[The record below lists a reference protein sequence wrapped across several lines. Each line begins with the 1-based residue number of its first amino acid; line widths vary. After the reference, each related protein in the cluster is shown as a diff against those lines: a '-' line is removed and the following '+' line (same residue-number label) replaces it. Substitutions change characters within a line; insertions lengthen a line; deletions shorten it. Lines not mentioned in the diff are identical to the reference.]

1 MSSSTTPLPTS
12 TPNPNTNTNTNTT
25 HPNDNN
31 NPTAPSPHSHSTRLR
46 STTPSTSTTADL
58 EGTTLDGGSRDD
70 GRIPAPFPDH
80 SRPPR
85 RHRNRTSSS
94 FLLESGSAGGLGGG
108 VRGSAPGSRPSPY
121 PVRTPETQRAAKGK
135 GKRGS
140 EEPEVV
146 VSKRAAAGGYRRDG
160 SLGVG
165 VGSSPLGRSVA
176 SASPGGAD
184 ASASASQQGQRPVP
198 SVGFDTDPAQIVN
211 LALNLS
217 ESRRRNVS
225 GRVVSGNVT
234 VARGPRVVS
243 GHGAPVGDAY
253 RFPSQ
258 DGEGGRHSPRV
269 SSQLAP
275 ASTSTSTAAVA
286 RHGSVGRNQPL
297 RQNVERSPASP
308 MANMSSMQYEYIPF
322 EVSSATLA
330 RADKA
335 RKHFELFA
343 EYLRL
348 LPHLPPLPNPVENG
362 GAAGASSVSD
372 RGAALGRVY
381 NPLQYIRN
389 RKVRYREKCAIDSE
403 ADGWENVEKV
413 QNWVDLVVNAD
424 EGSRHEPDQCI
435 LLPKIEPDMR
445 IEEWS
450 KAVPQTPNNNTR
462 IHSGADSGKPR
473 RPRMDWVTSPAD
485 LLADSAW
492 LEEESNKLKI
502 EDRDGN
508 RLYPPNTLL
517 KKVPL
522 KGSEPPPPEIISTE
536 VLNTIHG
543 EGFPL
548 PEHLP
553 TFHPATPRHHASSSR
568 GHRKHKLVSSIHPSP
583 SEHSSAN
590 GSKSRWRRTL
600 SRSSESSSDSSS
612 DEHEGWHHR
621 GRRRFTRL
629 SRKTTES
636 DNLGISTQK
645 ISDVKSRTPQNSSSP
660 AVVTHPADVKS
671 ESARPPILPPL
682 DTNTSRQRPVSLPR
696 NHYRFPSSSKSERKK
711 EDIPHPSHAAADD
724 SRPTS
729 PSRPIPDIT
738 FNLSPPSSRAPS
750 PSKSPISRLID
761 SRRRLGSS
769 KESNSDVAGK
779 YMLDQSTPDLTPHKR
794 LVGIDSPAFSS
805 DTKLASYGDD
815 KGRNNGPSHPESP
828 AKGYKSQSHQESKLR
843 GIFKSGR
850 IAEIVGSEVSK
861 VGDYIRKKDS
871 QGHSRQSSS
880 ASSILSS
887 EYADADDEDV
897 ETKRRQKSYGARL
910 PTSLSETNSL
920 VRKDTRKESSKY
932 HPPNLPT
939 FTSPFKQGEILQAC
953 ETNARATASQPQL
966 GESSVNANDSHLLT
980 PIPTRSDVDGYTS
993 GLELMDT
1000 RVDENLYRQVSRD
1013 RPPVTGL
1020 TNLTVSATQPRR
1032 PTLSEATRN
1041 WSMSSRS
1048 IGGIYPV
1055 DQREIAR
1062 VRAHLL
1068 SSGIKA
1074 QEICRQ
1080 AQLIRDS
1087 PPILMV
1093 AKPDTSPGADTMPR
1107 VPRSEEV
1114 STAARTLMTQFDHQ
1128 VTAIQHSLSTFSSS
1142 TSPSLK
1148 SQLDQLDAL
1157 VNTTLTPRIRAVTME
1172 ADKLTSDLATTN
1184 TLKLKQLHASLDQ
1197 GIRKRKRRFRW
1208 VSRVGFVLLE
1218 WAVVGAMWW
1227 VWLVVMMWKVVRGVW
1242 RGGVGGV
1249 RWILWL

>member
-1 MSSSTTPLPTS
+1 MSSSN
-12 TPNPNTNTNTNTT
+12 TPNPNTNTNTNTN
-25 HPNDNN
+25 PPNN
-31 NPTAPSPHSHSTRLR
+31 NASPHSTLPVR
-46 STTPSTSTTADL
+46 STTPSTSTADL
-58 EGTTLDGGSRDD
+58 EGTTLDGNSRDD
-70 GRIPAPFPDH
+70 GRIPDH
-80 SRPPR
+80 PRPPR

-94 FLLESGSAGGLGGG
+94 FLLESGTTTSGLGGG
-108 VRGSAPGSRPSPY
+108 VRRSEPGSRPYPY
-121 PVRTPETQRAAKGK
+121 PETHRAAKGK
-135 GKRGS
+135 GKRAS
-140 EEPEVV
+140 EEPELV
-146 VSKRAAAGGYRRDG
+146 VSKRAAAAAGGYRRDG

-165 VGSSPLGRSVA
+165 VGRSVA
-176 SASPGGAD
+176 NTSPGGAD
-184 ASASASQQGQRPVP
+184 TTSPSASASQGLGHVP

-225 GRVVSGNVT
+225 GRVVSGNVNVNVG

-243 GHGAPVGDAY
+243 GHGAPAGVDGY

-258 DGEGGRHSPRV
+258 EGQHSPRV
-269 SSQLAP
+269 SSQLAS
-275 ASTSTSTAAVA
+275 ASTATSTSTAALA
-286 RHGSVGRNQPL
+286 RHGSVGRNQAL

-322 EVSSATLA
+322 DVSSATLA

-335 RKHFELFA
+335 RRHFELFA

-348 LPHLPPLPNPVENG
+348 LPHLPPLPSPVENG
-362 GAAGASSVSD
+362 GMAGASSVSD
-372 RGAALGRVY
+372 RGAAPGRVY

-413 QNWVDLVVNAD
+413 RNWVDLVVNAD
-424 EGSRHEPDQCI
+424 ENSRHEPDHCI
-435 LLPKIEPDMR
+435 LLPTIEPDMR
-445 IEEWS
+445 IVERS
-450 KAVPQTPNNNTR
+450 KAVPQTPNNNNVR

-485 LLADSAW
+485 FLADAAW

-508 RLYPPNTLL
+508 RLYLPNTLL

-522 KGSEPPPPEIISTE
+522 KDSEPPPPSEIISPE

-553 TFHPATPRHHASSSR
+553 TFHPATPRHHAGSGR
-568 GHRKHKLVSSIHPSP
+568 GHRKHKLATSIHPSP
-583 SEHSSAN
+583 SEHSSTN

-645 ISDVKSRTPQNSSSP
+645 ISDIKSRTPQDLSSP
-660 AVVTHPADVKS
+660 AVVTHPADIKS
-671 ESARPPILPPL
+671 ESAKSPILPPL
-682 DTNTSRQRPVSLPR
+682 DTNTSRQRPVSPPR
-696 NHYRFPSSSKSERKK
+696 NHYRSPSSSRSERKK
-711 EDIPHPSHAAADD
+711 EDIPHAAPDD
-724 SRPTS
+724 SKPTS

-769 KESNSDVAGK
+769 RESNGDGAGK
-779 YMLDQSTPDLTPHKR
+779 YVLDQSTPELTPHKR
-794 LVGIDSPAFSS
+794 VAGIDSPSFSS
-805 DTKLASYGDD
+805 ETKLSSFGED

-828 AKGYKSQSHQESKLR
+828 AKGYKSPSHQESKLR

-861 VGDYIRKKDS
+861 VGDYIWKKDS

-887 EYADADDEDV
+887 EYMDADDEDV
-897 ETKRRQKSYGARL
+897 ETKGRRKSHVARL

-932 HPPNLPT
+932 HPPHLPT
-939 FTSPFKQGEILQAC
+939 FTSPFKQGELLQAC

-966 GESSVNANDSHLLT
+966 GESSANTSDGHLLT
-980 PIPTRSDVDGYTS
+980 PIVTRSDADGSAS

-1020 TNLTVSATQPRR
+1020 TNLTVNATRPRR

-1093 AKPDTSPGADTMPR
+1093 GKQANSPGADTMPR

-1114 STAARTLMTQFDHQ
+1114 STAARTLMAQFDQQ
-1128 VTAIQHSLSTFSSS
+1128 VTAIQHSLSTFSTS

-1157 VNTTLTPRIRAVTME
+1157 VNTTLTPRIRAVTRD

-1184 TLKLKQLHASLDQ
+1184 TLKLKQLHAALDQ